1 MKPVRKAVIPVAGLG
16 TRFLPATKAVPKE
29 LLPIVDIP
37 AIQVVIEEVVASG
50 IEEVILITGR
60 GKDAILDHFD
70 YSYEL
75 EDTLQRRGKT
85 ELLERLRG
93 ISEMVRAIA
102 VPQKSPL
109 GLGHAVLCAKS
120 IIGDEPFIVIL
131 PDDIIDSQPTAT
143 QQLIDTHKKYGAGVV
158 AVQEVPPEDTHM
170 YGIISGDLMG
180 ERSFRINT
188 LVEKPPAEEAP
199 SNYAVIGRYL
209 LPPSI
214 FAYLEQTEPGHGGE
228 IQLTDALQKLAAN
241 EGLVGYQFQGRRHD
255 IGDKLGF
262 LKANVEY
269 ALQRED
275 LGPAFRQYLRD
286 LLDE

>member
-1 MKPVRKAVIPVAGLG
+1 MKPVKKAVIPVAGLG

-70 YSYEL
+70 TSYEL
-75 EDTLQRRGKT
+75 EDTLRRRGKT

-102 VPQKSPL
+102 VPQKTPL

-120 IIGDEPFIVIL
+120 IVGDEPFIVVL
-131 PDDIIDSQPTAT
+131 PDDIIDSDPTVT
-143 QQLIDTHKKYGAGVV
+143 QQLIDAHQQYGAGAI
-158 AVQEVPPEDTHM
+158 AVQEVPREDTHM
-170 YGIISGDLMG
+170 YGIISGDRMG
-180 ERSFRINT
+180 ERDYRINA
-188 LVEKPPAEEAP
+188 LVEKPSVEEAP
-199 SNYAVIGRYL
+199 SNLAVIGRYL
-209 LPPSI
+209 LPPAI
-214 FAYLEQTEPGHGGE
+214 FGYLEETKPGHGGE

-241 EGLVGYQFQGRRHD
+241 EGLVGHLFQGRRHD

-275 LGPAFRQYLRD
+275 LGPAFRAYLQD
-286 LLDE
+286 LLR